1 MKHTH
6 YSTTL

>member
-6 YSTTL
+6 GD